1 MGYPASLQVVQ
12 KPGSTNGISDVI
24 KRAGEIFLG
33 KETELRL
40 ALTGMIAGGHILIED
55 VPGVGKT
62 TLIKLLA
69 KLANVPFNR
78 IQFTNDLLPADI
90 TGTSIFDQ
98 RVGSFTFHE
107 GPVFSNF
114 LLADELNRATPKTQ
128 SALLQAMEEGQV
140 TSDGRTYELPK
151 PFFVVATQNPLE
163 QTGTFALPESQL
175 DRFLMRMEI
184 GYPDRD
190 SERMLLLGQERSSLI
205 EKFSSGW
212 SGETMLA
219 MQEAAAG
226 VHVAKPIADYVLD
239 ILAKS
244 RGQGKQGLSPRAGLG
259 IVKAARAWA
268 FMEGR
273 AMVIP
278 EDVQATAPA
287 VINHRLWW
295 LRDNLQERSPMAIAR
310 DLVLSVPVR

>member
-1 MGYPASLQVVQ
+1 
-12 KPGSTNGISDVI
+12 
-24 KRAGEIFLG
+24 
-33 KETELRL
+33 
-40 ALTGMIAGGHILIED
+40 
-55 VPGVGKT
+55 
-62 TLIKLLA
+62 
-69 KLANVPFNR
+69 
-78 IQFTNDLLPADI
+78 NDLLPADI
-90 TGTSIFDQ
+90 TGTSVFDQ
-98 RVGSFTFHE
+98 KAGTFSFHK

-190 SERMLLLGQERSSLI
+190 SERALLLGQERTSLI
-205 EKFSSGW
+205 EKFNSGW
-212 SGETMLA
+212 SADTLLA
-219 MQEAAAG
+219 MQDAAG
-226 VHVAKPIADYVLD
+226 RVHASKAIADYVLD

-244 RGQGKQGLSPRAGLG
+244 REHGKQGLSPRAGLG
-259 IVKAARAWA
+259 IMKAARAWA

-273 AMVIP
+273 SMVIP

-295 LRDNLQERSPMAIAR
+295 LRESLQERSPMATAR